1 MMYIKKCYFND
12 FTVFEMTNTVYLC
25 SESGF
30 CKFNCIK
37 CILYRRFGWSGNRLV
52 QPKHR

>member
-12 FTVFEMTNTVYLC
+12 FTVFEMTNTVYLY
-25 SESGF
+25 SGSGF

-37 CILYRRFGWSGNRLV
+37 HIMDRRCGWLRNRLA